1 MEGGEL
7 LSRQVY
13 ENGRLPF
20 CKKMVYNTI
29 VGRKCGKQAGIHFLP
44 VCLKTFSNTKN
55 MIIIKEYIL
64 ADILQTKGR

>member
-1 MEGGEL
+1 VEGVEL

-29 VGRKCGKQAGIHFLP
+29 VGRKCGKQG
-44 VCLKTFSNTKN
+44 VSVKTFGDTKN

>member
-1 MEGGEL
+1 MEGVEL

-29 VGRKCGKQAGIHFLP
+29 VGRKRGKQAGIHFLP
-44 VCLKTFSNTKN
+44 VCVKTLSNTKN

>member
-1 MEGGEL
+1 MEGVEL

-29 VGRKCGKQAGIHFLP
+29 VGRKCGKQGGIHFLP
-44 VCLKTFSNTKN
+44 VFGDTKN

-64 ADILQTKGR
+64 ADILQIKGR